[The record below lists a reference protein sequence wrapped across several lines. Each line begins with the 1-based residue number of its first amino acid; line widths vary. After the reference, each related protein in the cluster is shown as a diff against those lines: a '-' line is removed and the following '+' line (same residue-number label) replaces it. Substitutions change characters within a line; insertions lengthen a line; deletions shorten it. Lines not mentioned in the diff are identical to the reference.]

1 MGVSQAFLLLTRGN
15 DGENIRCTALQQCA
29 ALSYTAGHDGT
40 KTGDVM
46 GTDEVMRKTLEL
58 AKAQLANYKTQAAEA
73 QKRAQQ
79 QVANKSHSK
88 APHQSSQR
96 KVQAA

>member
-1 MGVSQAFLLLTRGN
+1 
-15 DGENIRCTALQQCA
+15 
-29 ALSYTAGHDGT
+29 
-40 KTGDVM
+40 M

-58 AKAQLANYKTQAAEA
+58 AKAQLANYKTQAAET

-88 APHQSSQR
+88 AAHQSSQQ